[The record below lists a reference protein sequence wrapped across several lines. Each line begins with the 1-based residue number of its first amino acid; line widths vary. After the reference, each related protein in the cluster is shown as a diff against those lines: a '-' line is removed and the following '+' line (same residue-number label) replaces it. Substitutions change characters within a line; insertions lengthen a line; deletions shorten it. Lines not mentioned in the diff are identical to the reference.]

1 MSSMAGWLWLF
12 YGARSAM
19 WWRREYIYATLAGVI
34 LAGVIVTFIKARRVS
49 STSRAVAQ
57 TTLTLFGC
65 LGVVAVA
72 CLIAGRWLAPVF
84 LSLEASLLPNNAL
97 ERQRIIGGRSV
108 LAMDCVLAGAEVAP
122 RSAAQQDR

>member
-1 MSSMAGWLWLF
+1 
-12 YGARSAM
+12 
-19 WWRREYIYATLAGVI
+19 EYIYATLAGVI

-122 RSAAQQDR
+122 CQAAQQDR